1 MHSHVLLGEL
11 EVIALTLQGFYKPNV
26 ARVASAEAGVS
37 LRAQAV
43 AVERLS
49 DAWINLSR
57 EEWQHRSACRPFADV
72 TMSVLGVDMI
82 VMTCRVMAQHAGG
95 ACWEADAR

>member
-1 MHSHVLLGEL
+1 M
-11 EVIALTLQGFYKPNV
+11 IALTLQGFYKPNV

-57 EEWQHRSACRPFADV
+57 EEWQHRSACRPFPEAV
-72 TMSVLGVDMI
+72 LSVCLGTDAI
-82 VMTCRVMAQHAGG
+82 VMNC
-95 ACWEADAR
+95 CWMVLPCLV